1 MRKPIDQAV
10 QAKRAEET
18 RLVEQIGARVY
29 NRQLLASC
37 GHHVDDETAA
47 VRARPMLGTV
57 RLALEEAGVI
67 ERQSTPEPDRVLNR
81 AELNKLLEERRNAGR

>member
-1 MRKPIDQAV
+1 MARQIDPAV

-18 RLVEQIGARVY
+18 ALVEQIGAQVY

-47 VRARPMLGTV
+47 ARSRPMLGTV

-67 ERQSTPEPDRVLNR
+67 ERQATPEPDRVLDR
-81 AELNKLLEERRNAGR
+81 AGLNKLLQERRNA

>member
-1 MRKPIDQAV
+1 MTRPPLDPAIQAR
-10 QAKRAEET
+10 RAAET
-18 RLVEQIGARVY
+18 ALVERTGALVY

-37 GHHVDDETAA
+37 GHHVDDETAT

-67 ERQSTPEPDRVLNR
+67 ERQATPEPTSVLTR
-81 AELNKLLEERRNAGR
+81 DQLNQMLQERRR